1 MSTLARRFYSVPAR
15 TSSETWLAIVDLIA
29 HTAAARDELIA
40 AVGLMSLLIADESTR
55 YRPLVVSGS
64 GPQVRIYTL
73 HGEDAIDKDEANEA
87 PLAVDPTAG
96 PWSLEVPVSDGDSKW
111 VTAQLK
117 KYLHIFVAPPA
128 DDAADRA
135 IAARAKSNTVPV
147 VDIRE
152 LRKS

>member
-1 MSTLARRFYSVPAR
+1 VTTLARRFSSVPAR

-29 HTAAARDELIA
+29 QTAPARDELIA

-55 YRPLVVSGS
+55 HRPLVVSGS

-73 HGEDAIDKDEANEA
+73 HGEAAIDKDEANEA

-96 PWSLEVPVSDGDSKW
+96 QWSMQVPVSDGDVLW

-117 KYLHIFVAPPA
+117 KYLHIVIAPPA

-135 IAARAKSNTVPV
+135 IAARARSNTVPM